1 MTASQKSP
9 GKERQKEN
17 KLRLA
22 RYKKV
27 IEKPPKLEK
36 TWVLKMINRKVGPA
50 YGLSPIRLIRFCDN
64 LFPVDSSVLSTKQE
78 HRHKFYP
85 IANRVHGEKRVLKVR
100 NCQEKKFCI
109 LEIES
114 KWLPPGQF
122 GFEMQNLKWY
132 MNW

>member
-1 MTASQKSP
+1 MAASQKSP

-22 RYKKV
+22 QYKKV

-36 TWVLKMINRKVGPA
+36 TWVLKRINRKAKPA
-50 YGLSPIRLIRFCDN
+50 YGLSPVQLLRFCDN
-64 LFPVDSSVLSTKQE
+64 WFPVDSSVLSTKQE
-78 HRHKFYP
+78 HRLKFYP
-85 IANRVHGEKRVLKVR
+85 LASGIQDDKRVLKIR

-122 GFEMQNLKWY
+122 RFEMQNLKWY